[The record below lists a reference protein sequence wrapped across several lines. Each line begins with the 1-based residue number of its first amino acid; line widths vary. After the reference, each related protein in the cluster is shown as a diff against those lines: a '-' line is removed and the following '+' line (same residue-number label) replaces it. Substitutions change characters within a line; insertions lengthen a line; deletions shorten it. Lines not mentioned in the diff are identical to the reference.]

1 MTLLLKKSW
10 IISLITSFVLLGG
23 ALLSPAASANAVKV
37 ATSTYSDQ
45 SYSEDE
51 DYFSEELMSESE
63 LDEAEQELTKEQKE
77 FEQYLEQIYALESYE
92 TKALDA
98 LESVG
103 SQVTS
108 ANRKSMYLKLTNTV
122 IPNYTKLV
130 SKAKQIKPTNRE
142 IKKIHAYFVKGS
154 YLQLE
159 GYLLYKQA
167 VSKKK
172 VNYTILKQGSAKV
185 KAGGDLINQ
194 CEQLL
199 YAYARSMGYG
209 F

>member
-1 MTLLLKKSW
+1 MF
-10 IISLITSFVLLGG
+10 TSFIMLGG
-23 ALLSPAASANAVKV
+23 VLLSPAASANA
-37 ATSTYSDQ
+37 ANEPTSTYSDQ
-45 SYSEDE
+45 SYSDDAEH
-51 DYFSEELMSESE
+51 FSEELM
-63 LDEAEQELTKEQKE
+63 DETEYELTADQKE
-77 FEQYLEQIYALESYE
+77 FEQYLEKVFALESYE
-92 TKALDA
+92 TKAMDA

-130 SKAKQIKPTNRE
+130 SKAKQIKPIHPE
-142 IKKIHAYFVKGS
+142 LKKIHAYFVKGS

-167 VSKKK
+167 VSKNK

-194 CEQLL
+194 CEQYL
-199 YAYARSMGYG
+199 YAYARNLGYD

>member
-1 MTLLLKKSW
+1 M
-10 IISLITSFVLLGG
+10 ISLFTSFIMLGG
-23 ALLSPAASANAVKV
+23 VLLSPAASANA
-37 ATSTYSDQ
+37 ANEPTSTYSDQ
-45 SYSEDE
+45 SYSDDAEH
-51 DYFSEELMSESE
+51 FSEELM
-63 LDEAEQELTKEQKE
+63 DETEYELTADQKE
-77 FEQYLEQIYALESYE
+77 FEQYLEKVFALESYE
-92 TKALDA
+92 TKAMDA

-130 SKAKQIKPTNRE
+130 SKAKQIKPIHPE
-142 IKKIHAYFVKGS
+142 LKKIHAYFVKGS

-167 VSKKK
+167 VSKNK

-194 CEQLL
+194 CEQYL
-199 YAYARSMGYG
+199 YAYARNLGYD